1 MQHQLSH
8 SATYISDRSQH
19 LLMLLDQY
27 KNYSSGIWFIS
38 DQTSCFHFSLMASPL
53 VLLSRVPAPLYVPPK
68 HTVKNSC
75 VTTDTL
81 FYLLS
86 HIALLCTHFFS
97 GLDRVLFTMICT
109 ALKGLPPAPP
119 RSIFWSVLMLWSTEG
134 V

>member
-8 SATYISDRSQH
+8 SATDISDRSQH

-27 KNYSSGIWFIS
+27 KTYSSGIWFIS
-38 DQTSCFHFSLMASPL
+38 DQTSCFHFSLTALPL
-53 VLLSRVPAPLYVPPK
+53 VPLSRVPAPLYVSPK

-75 VTTDTL
+75 ITTDTL
-81 FYLLS
+81 IFCL
-86 HIALLCTHFFS
+86 IALLCTHFFS

-109 ALKGLPPAPP
+109 AIKRLPPAPP
-119 RSIFWSVLMLWSTEG
+119 RSIFWSVLMLWITEG